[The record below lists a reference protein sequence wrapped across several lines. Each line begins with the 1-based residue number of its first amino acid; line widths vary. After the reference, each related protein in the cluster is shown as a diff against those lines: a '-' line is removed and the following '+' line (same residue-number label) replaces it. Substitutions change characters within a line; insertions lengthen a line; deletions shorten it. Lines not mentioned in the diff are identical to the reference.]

1 MTPDIDIIIFIAFL
15 IINLV
20 VGLAYGK
27 EVKTISDYSLGGRNF
42 STAALVSTIVATF
55 VTGSAFFVTLS
66 KTYSDGLPYVIAS
79 SCMSLGFFL
88 TAFFIIPRMG
98 EFMGALSVGEVMG
111 TLYGKHVRLITAISA
126 IIWNVGGIAVQFK
139 VFGTLFNYFVGIP
152 STYAIILA
160 STIVILYSTFG
171 GIRAVTYTDVIQFFT
186 FGFVLP
192 TIAVIIWNHFKS
204 LGFTVEEAIENP
216 LFSFEGLSHLE
227 GYKLIDFILL
237 ALYFLFPAI
246 GPTHFQ
252 RISMASSIS
261 QARKAWLVSS
271 ILLVV
276 IKLII
281 AWIPFLVLTI
291 KPNLEPNQVTSYL
304 IDNYTN
310 LPLIKG
316 LLIIGV
322 SAMAMS
328 SADSFINGSAVL
340 FGYDVKEVLN
350 IKVNDLVLSRLFSF
364 VLGLFAIYLALSTND
379 LLAMVMSAAS
389 FYLPIVGIPLLLAV
403 FGFRTTEKSVLIAMA
418 AGFTTV
424 VSWEVLDIKLNCII
438 FAMLVNMIVLF
449 GFHYIFKQAGGWVG
463 IKDYSYLEKS
473 KKENNRMISALVRN

>member
-1 MTPDIDIIIFIAFL
+1 MALDIDIIIFIAFL
-15 IINLV
+15 VINLF
-20 VGLAYGK
+20 VGLAYGR

-204 LGFTVEEAIENP
+204 LGFTV
-216 LFSFEGLSHLE
+216 
-227 GYKLIDFILL
+227 D
-237 ALYFLFPAI
+237 
-246 GPTHFQ
+246 
-252 RISMASSIS
+252 IS
-261 QARKAWLVSS
+261 
-271 ILLVV
+271 
-276 IKLII
+276 
-281 AWIPFLVLTI
+281 
-291 KPNLEPNQVTSYL
+291 
-304 IDNYTN
+304 
-310 LPLIKG
+310 
-316 LLIIGV
+316 
-322 SAMAMS
+322 
-328 SADSFINGSAVL
+328 
-340 FGYDVKEVLN
+340 
-350 IKVNDLVLSRLFSF
+350 
-364 VLGLFAIYLALSTND
+364 
-379 LLAMVMSAAS
+379 
-389 FYLPIVGIPLLLAV
+389 
-403 FGFRTTEKSVLIAMA
+403 
-418 AGFTTV
+418 
-424 VSWEVLDIKLNCII
+424 
-438 FAMLVNMIVLF
+438 
-449 GFHYIFKQAGGWVG
+449 
-463 IKDYSYLEKS
+463 
-473 KKENNRMISALVRN
+473 

>member
-1 MTPDIDIIIFIAFL
+1 
-15 IINLV
+15 
-20 VGLAYGK
+20 
-27 EVKTISDYSLGGRNF
+27 
-42 STAALVSTIVATF
+42 
-55 VTGSAFFVTLS
+55 
-66 KTYSDGLPYVIAS
+66 
-79 SCMSLGFFL
+79 
-88 TAFFIIPRMG
+88 
-98 EFMGALSVGEVMG
+98 MG

-192 TIAVIIWNHFKS
+192 TIAVIIWNHLKS
-204 LGFTVEEAIENP
+204 LGFTVEEAIKNP

-227 GYKLIDFILL
+227 GYKLVDFILL
-237 ALYFLFPAI
+237 ALYFVFPKV
-246 GPTHFQ
+246 GPINFQ

-261 QARKAWLVSS
+261 QARKAWLIASV
-271 ILLVV
+271 LL
-276 IKLII
+276 ITINLII

-379 LLAMVMSAAS
+379 LLAMGNERCKFLLTNCWYSVIISCFWFSHYRKIS
-389 FYLPIVGIPLLLAV
+389 FNCHGCRFYYSCFVGS
-403 FGFRTTEKSVLIAMA
+403 FR
-418 AGFTTV
+418 
-424 VSWEVLDIKLNCII
+424 
-438 FAMLVNMIVLF
+438 
-449 GFHYIFKQAGGWVG
+449 Y
-463 IKDYSYLEKS
+463 
-473 KKENNRMISALVRN
+473 

>member
-15 IINLV
+15 VINLL
-20 VGLAYGK
+20 VGLKSGK
-27 EVKTISDYSLGGRNF
+27 KVKTIQDYALGGRNF
-42 STAALVSTIVATF
+42 STGALVATIVATWAS
-55 VTGSAFFVTLS
+55 GSGLFVTLS
-66 KTYSDGLPYVIAS
+66 NTYSDGLYYLIPSI
-79 SCMSLGFFL
+79 CMSISLVI
-88 TAFFIIPRMG
+88 TAYLLVPRMG
-98 EFMGALSVGEVMG
+98 EFLGSTSVAEAMGN
-111 TLYGKHVRLITAISA
+111 LYGIEVRLITAVCGILGT
-126 IIWNVGGIAVQFK
+126 IGVIAVQFK
-139 VFGTLFNYFVGIP
+139 VFGNVFNYFLGID
-152 STYAIILA
+152 SIYALLLA

-192 TIAVIIWNHFKS
+192 TIAVIIWNHLKS
-204 LGFTVEEAIENP
+204 LGFTVEEAIKNP

-227 GYKLIDFILL
+227 GYKLVDFILL
-237 ALYFLFPAI
+237 ALYFVFPKV
-246 GPTHFQ
+246 GPINFQ

-261 QARKAWLVSS
+261 QARKAWLIASV
-271 ILLVV
+271 LL
-276 IKLII
+276 ITINLII

-379 LLAMVMSAAS
+379 LLAMGNERCKFLLTNCWYSVIISCFWFSHYRKIS
-389 FYLPIVGIPLLLAV
+389 FNCHGCRFYYSCFVGS
-403 FGFRTTEKSVLIAMA
+403 FR
-418 AGFTTV
+418 
-424 VSWEVLDIKLNCII
+424 
-438 FAMLVNMIVLF
+438 
-449 GFHYIFKQAGGWVG
+449 Y
-463 IKDYSYLEKS
+463 
-473 KKENNRMISALVRN
+473 